1 MWISPRRSAFG
12 LLIAFASMIC
22 VTAPAYGQRLHV
34 ILVSD
39 QSPAAH
45 WGVYAPHVA
54 LDVQRMSWMLRDNL
68 PPAQLTRE
76 TLVFTRDRDAT
87 PARVL
92 TAIERLEPNADD
104 AILFYYTGHGAA
116 DDRGHYL
123 ALAGGPLYRQTIRE
137 ALESKG
143 ARLVVLLTDCC
154 NLRSDGRRMV
164 AMAPA
169 PPEPPVAPPPLFRTL
184 FFEPA
189 GVVDINASAPGEAAY
204 FTATPEDQGIDS
216 LGSLFTRAVS
226 QFVEQ
231 HLQEEQSW
239 HDLLVAASFGVHVGF
254 REGYPRGAKA
264 LDGQALQRDQNVY
277 AIEYPGKPASEG
289 SRTGMVFMER
299 RRGVEVAQLESHSP
313 GETAFDLRTQDYTQ
327 VLPGY
332 RVVAVN
338 GHPIDRL
345 DQLAEQVR
353 TSPQVM
359 RVKIIDL
366 EEQSREILLRLRY

>member
-1 MWISPRRSAFG
+1 MWMPSRRIWF
-12 LLIAFASMIC
+12 
-22 VTAPAYGQRLHV
+22 VTSIVLACLVSPAYGQRLHV
-34 ILVSD
+34 LLVSD

-45 WGVYAPHVA
+45 WGVHAPHVA
-54 LDVQRMSWMLRDNL
+54 LDIQRMSWMMRDNL
-68 PPAQLTRE
+68 PPAQVTRQ

-87 PARVL
+87 PDRVL
-92 TAIERLEPNADD
+92 AAIERLKPASDD
-104 AILFYYTGHGAA
+104 ALLFYYTGHGAA

-137 ALESKG
+137 ALEGKG

-169 PPEPPVAPPPLFRTL
+169 PPEPPAAPPPLFRTL
-184 FFEPA
+184 FFEPS
-189 GVVDINASAPGEAAY
+189 GVVDINASSPGEAAY
-204 FTATPEDQGIDS
+204 FAASPEDEGIDS
-216 LGSLFTRAVS
+216 FGSLFTRAIS
-226 QFVEQ
+226 RFVEQ

-239 HDLLVAASFGVHVGF
+239 HDLLVATSFGVHVGF
-254 REGYPRGAKA
+254 REGYPKGAKA
-264 LDGQALQRDQNVY
+264 LDGQSPQRDQNVY

-299 RRGVEVAQLESHSP
+299 NRGVEIAQVEDQSP

-327 VLPGY
+327 LLPGH
-332 RVVAVN
+332 RVIAVN
-338 GHPIDRL
+338 GHRVDRL
-345 DQLAEQVR
+345 DQLAKQVE

-359 RVKIIDL
+359 RVKIVDL
-366 EEQSREILLRLRY
+366 EGETREILIRLRY